1 MDHPPLAQNQMNQ
14 PSMEKLN
21 CADCEGTSDWIPCK
35 ISHSNESICY
45 VTCPLCKKDLVQCR
59 LCTYNFI
66 ENNNPVL
73 IKSRRSPEGYMTKHL
88 KQKHNI
94 AAQKRQKTSGV
105 SEVIGDIPDI
115 NTDCIFDCEASQQ
128 SCNSDLLNESEGEDD
143 HDDSNLL
150 EEGFVNM
157 HIQLVENE
165 NKKEDEEA
173 NAYVNKFMDTD
184 LDPNTPGDEG
194 DMYDD
199 LTQRDQDH
207 LNHNTNE
214 VGYSYND
221 FLFFDKRTEEEKC
234 FRKGGSRKR
243 VSQNQ
248 IYFFQKYQKKR
259 RNPDD
264 GSGGFD
270 GLVHRANIR
279 NREDT
284 SKTTRTL
291 ESEQVL
297 LMLKMMLK
305 MSGDDRGDLVQYHNN
320 FMKIYKVDSTSHH
333 DVETRF
339 PSDINDVRTM
349 IMDGAHS
356 IMKNFP
362 VQRVF
367 NIGNHACVS
376 LLETI
381 LLAAGHGA
389 KFNFAYDARTRTRNY
404 DGLNGTEAVEDLM
417 KDVIKAMKE
426 ENLDDETILKT
437 NIGWIYF
444 WSDSFLRCFI
454 KQKENS
460 VWVLTVTICP
470 PENEKS
476 TGNYTYVLAMGKSG
490 EDHTPVV
497 EHFLREYQE
506 LMKGFKCYFG
516 ETNEIG
522 RMAVSMLTWNADRP
536 ERQFLA
542 DTRKEGHTGKVS
554 SWAVKVSENELP
566 ACDKCYNALVR
577 NMIEGTDRSYTC
589 TACFNWTLD
598 QEAANQKIIPVDK
611 DYPTRKENQNDADEP
626 DGRKPGQTLLG
637 PVKLTSEFMMK
648 ALNSAYNARRS
659 NAWSKANL
667 EAYLKSCNVKGSRID
682 HIERIAVEDRING
695 RISDPKEYQPEIW
708 SLLDCFARFRLPDLP
723 MHGLAHG
730 IIPDVMDILHT
741 ILSHHKKFTA
751 FVAFANPILH
761 DVASFRLD
769 YVKVKSLPKAAW
781 VGENSM
787 AYMRLFSYLYGMF
800 LSNNPLCTEENE
812 TTRET
817 VLNIRCMLNAFQALI
832 SVLMSR
838 NPPEIQL
845 IDNHLKLFLSSAH
858 YLHKRYGS
866 LGKIKTKTQNKE
878 STSGIGQGGQQTNTR
893 TKDFINQLNI
903 DNLQII
909 CQEFSDD
916 KLDGVK
922 PLRAFLKKITLKQL
936 QAKCVQLKFPYEGM
950 LKAEIQTKLFKVIL
964 EGSQTEVEVNP
975 IAPENEPD
983 SQNKKSKSEN
993 MCWNRGNWLSFMANI
1008 VAQID
1013 YLGAL
1018 HLLW

>member
-1 MDHPPLAQNQMNQ
+1 M
-14 PSMEKLN
+14 STEKLLCVN
-21 CADCEGTSDWIPCK
+21 CLGTSEWIPCK
-35 ISHSNESICY
+35 ISNSNKNICH
-45 VTCPLCKKDLVQCR
+45 VKCPYCKEDLVQCR
-59 LCTYNFI
+59 LCNYNFI

-73 IKSRRSPEGYMTKHL
+73 IKNRRSAQGYMVKHL
-88 KQKHNI
+88 KQMHNI
-94 AAQKRQKTSGV
+94 AAQKRQKTSGIT
-105 SEVIGDIPDI
+105 EVIGDIPVM
-115 NTDCIFDCEASQQ
+115 NTDCIFDREASQH

-143 HDDSNLL
+143 RDDSNLL

-157 HIQLVENE
+157 HIQVVENE
-165 NKKEDEEA
+165 NKKEYEEA
-173 NAYVNKFMDTD
+173 DEYVKKIITDTD
-184 LDPNTPGDEG
+184 LDPNTRGDEG

-199 LTQRDQDH
+199 LSQQYQDH
-207 LNHNTNE
+207 LIHNTNE

-221 FLFFDKRTEEEKC
+221 FLFFDKRTEEEKL

-259 RNPDD
+259 QNPDD
-264 GSGGFD
+264 ESGGFD

-284 SKTTRTL
+284 SKTTTTL

-305 MSGDDRGDLVQYHNN
+305 MSGDDRGDLVQLHNN
-320 FMKIYKVDSTSHH
+320 FMKIYKVDSISHH

-339 PSDINDVRTM
+339 PSDNNDIRTM
-349 IMDGAHS
+349 MMDGAHS

-376 LLETI
+376 LKETI
-381 LLAAGHGA
+381 RLVAGHGA
-389 KFNFAYDARTRTRNY
+389 KFNFAYDARTGTMNY
-404 DGLNGTEAVEDLM
+404 DGLNGTKAVEDLL
-417 KDVIKAMKE
+417 KDVIQAMKE

-470 PENEKS
+470 PEDEKS
-476 TGNYTYVLAMGKSG
+476 AGKYTFVLAMGKSG
-490 EDHTPVV
+490 EDHTPVI
-497 EHFLREYQE
+497 EHFLGEYQD

-516 ETNEIG
+516 KTNDIG

-536 ERQFLA
+536 ERQSLGN
-542 DTRKEGHTGKVS
+542 TRKEGHTGKVS
-554 SWAVKVSENELP
+554 SWAVTVPENELP
-566 ACDKCYNALVR
+566 ACDKCYNTLVR
-577 NMIEGTDRSYTC
+577 NMVEGTDRSVKC
-589 TACFNWTLD
+589 TKCFNWTLD

-626 DGRKPGQTLLG
+626 DGREPGQTLLG
-637 PVKLTSEFMMK
+637 PVKLTTDFMMDAVK
-648 ALNSAYNARRS
+648 SAYNARR
-659 NAWSKANL
+659 NDAWSKATL
-667 EAYLKSCNVKGSRID
+667 IAFLKSCNVKGSRID

-695 RISDPKEYQPEIW
+695 QISDPEEYQPKIW

-741 ILSHHKKFTA
+741 ILSHHKKYAA
-751 FVAFANPILH
+751 FIAFANPILY

-769 YVKVKSLPKAAW
+769 YCKVKSLPKAAW

-787 AYMRLFSYLYGMF
+787 AYMRLLSYLYGMF

-812 TTRET
+812 TTQET

-866 LGKIKTKTQNKE
+866 LGKTNTKTQNKD
-878 STSGIGQGGQQTNTR
+878 STSSVGQGGKQTDKR
-893 TKDFINQLNI
+893 TNDFITQLNV

-909 CQEFSDD
+909 CHEFSDD

-922 PLRAFLKKITLKQL
+922 PMRAFLRKITILQLK
-936 QAKCVQLKFPYEGM
+936 AKCDQLKFPYDGM
-950 LKAEIQTKLFKVIL
+950 LKPEIQTKLFKFIL
-964 EGSQTEVEVNP
+964 EGSQTEVEGNP
-975 IAPENEPD
+975 LAPVNEPN